1 MLSLAPHRPAQYHSA
16 RVLLGLALV
25 ASVLMASS
33 SGALR
38 QNQQSSVNVA
48 LIGGTLIDG
57 RGGEPVRNSV
67 VLIRDRRIEAVGTVE
82 TTRVPDGYQRI
93 STEGMSVLPGLWDMH
108 THLQYSAHTDLM
120 AWNKRYLPRM
130 EAVIMPAIAQ
140 QLLMAG
146 VTSARDMMA
155 PLDPIL
161 RVRDRIA
168 KGEIPGPTM
177 YVAGA
182 LLEHSPPAGFESFRW
197 GVSGVDDAK
206 AKVDRLADKG
216 VNIIKMLCVEQMTA
230 DEARAIVEQAHARGL
245 RVAAHGREDGEI
257 RKCLAAGVDDF
268 QHLGTRGL
276 LPADIIA
283 SMRARRGGRTLYW
296 TPTVGNPVNN
306 IYLKDNVEMLDD
318 SAWQR
323 GLPPE
328 IVADIRTSLE
338 QMPAVL
344 NRVAMS
350 RVDLPTY
357 TQKFAHLREAG
368 AELLVGTDS
377 GNPGHFHPYATW
389 LELDAWVTHFG
400 VPPMEAIRR
409 TTSFPASVMGV
420 ERDYGTVEAG
430 KYADINAVNGDPLR
444 HNNQQLDPPIVIKHG
459 RRVK

>member
-1 MLSLAPHRPAQYHSA
+1 MVSSSEVASQSQR
-16 RVLLGLALV
+16 RDGNLALV
-25 ASVLMASS
+25 
-33 SGALR
+33 
-38 QNQQSSVNVA
+38 
-48 LIGGTLIDG
+48 GGTLIDG
-57 RGGEPVRNSV
+57 RGGQPIRNSV
-67 VLIRDRRIEAVGTVE
+67 VLIRDKRIEAVGTVE

-108 THLQYSAHTDLM
+108 THLQYSAHTDLT

-130 EAVIMPAIAQ
+130 ESEIMPAIAE

-168 KGEIPGPTM
+168 KDEIPGPTM

-182 LLEHSPPAGFESFRW
+182 LLEHSPPAGFDSFRW
-197 GVSGVDDAK
+197 GVSGIADAK

-245 RVAAHGREDGEI
+245 MVAAHGRDDGEI
-257 RKCLAAGVDDF
+257 RRCLAAGVDDF

-276 LPADIIA
+276 LPADIVDSI
-283 SMRARRGGRTLYW
+283 RARTRGRTMYW

-306 IYLKDNVEMLDD
+306 IYLRENAEMLDD
-318 SAWQR
+318 PAWHR
-323 GLPPE
+323 GLPPQ
-328 IVADIRTSLE
+328 IVADIRASLE
-338 QMPAVL
+338 QMPAIL
-344 NRVAMS
+344 NRGAMS
-350 RVDLPTY
+350 REELPTY
-357 TQKFAHLREAG
+357 KKKFDQLREAG
-368 AELLVGTDS
+368 VELLVGTDS

-409 TTSFPASVMGV
+409 TTSFPATVMGV
-420 ERDYGTVEAG
+420 ERDYGTIETG
-430 KYADINAVNGDPLR
+430 KYADILAVAGDPLR
-444 HNNQQLDPPIVIKHG
+444 HINVLRDPAVVIKHG